1 MAEAKETNAK
11 KVYTLDEIKYNEA
24 NKAMSIVAWI
34 PLVGFILLLVEKKD
48 EFVRYNG
55 AQATLIGVLQFM
67 AWIPIIG
74 WLIAPICLVLII
86 VGMVKSAKGER
97 FDIPLISDLALKVMG
112 LF

>member
-1 MAEAKETNAK
+1 
-11 KVYTLDEIKYNEA
+11 
-24 NKAMSIVAWI
+24 
-34 PLVGFILLLVEKKD
+34 
-48 EFVRYNG
+48 
-55 AQATLIGVLQFM
+55 M

-74 WLIAPICLVLII
+74 WLIAPVCLVLII